1 MFRAALQRKNERSEQ
16 EGSFE
21 KKFLFLNEGKLAK
34 IAGMTDL
41 CDNGKLGCGNS
52 GWVET

>member
-1 MFRAALQRKNERSEQ
+1 MFLAALQRKNERSEQ

-34 IAGMTDL
+34 IAGTADL